1 MFLRNSIIYLLLL
14 RFFKRFFKCLF
25 DEMDDSLDVSF
36 ENMQIQPYQFE
47 PLVLG
52 HSNSDEN
59 SSESDSASEEEN
71 GDVNIER
78 IGQVDW

>member
-1 MFLRNSIIYLLLL
+1 
-14 RFFKRFFKCLF
+14 
-25 DEMDDSLDVSF
+25 MDDSLDVSF

-78 IGQVDW
+78 IGQVDWWAFELCYTLVDNEALIQ